1 MQTTLN
7 FESAQNYSNQ
17 APQTEMVANE
27 FVLKY
32 KKSEH
37 INSLNKGELN
47 SSIRIANF
55 LRTVWDE
62 DRLHY
67 QESFYVLYF
76 TNGMKLSGFFKIA
89 DGTIDGV
96 PVDMKL
102 MFTNALLS
110 GSHKIILAHN
120 HPSGTLKPS
129 SADLAMT
136 KKAAEAGELLSI
148 EVVDHII
155 LTPESHYSFR
165 DEGLL

>member
-7 FESAQNYSNQ
+7 FDSVQNYKSTAQSNR
-17 APQTEMVANE
+17 MIANE

-32 KKSEH
+32 KKNEYL
-37 INSLNKGELN
+37 NSLNTGDLNNSKRISEL
-47 SSIRIANF
+47 
-55 LRTVWDE
+55 LRTIWDQ

-76 TNGMKLSGFFKIA
+76 SGAMKLSGFFKIA
-89 DGTIDGV
+89 DGTNDAV
-96 PVDMKL
+96 PVDMKM

-110 GSHKIILAHN
+110 GSHSIILAHN

-129 SADLAMT
+129 TADLELT
-136 KKAAEAGELLSI
+136 KKANKAAELLSI
-148 EVVDHII
+148 QILDHII
-155 LTPESHYSFR
+155 LTPDSYYSFR